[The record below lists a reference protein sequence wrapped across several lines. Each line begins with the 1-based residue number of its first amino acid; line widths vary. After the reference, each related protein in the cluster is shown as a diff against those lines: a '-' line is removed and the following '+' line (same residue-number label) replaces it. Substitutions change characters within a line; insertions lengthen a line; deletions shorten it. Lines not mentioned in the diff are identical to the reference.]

1 MSGPRRA
8 ADRPPAAIVAAVTP
22 LLPIVVGVLAVGLG
36 VAILRSF
43 GMRFRV
49 GQILAVAPVVSIA
62 AARDLAAGPARYVA
76 IQGRI
81 DATDEFEDE
90 AHRPLVL
97 RRVRMQLGGRGG
109 WRTIDEQREAVDF
122 ELREGLDGIAIDQ
135 AALDE
140 GLVVLPRESTGTVAD
155 APDRAPE
162 GTAPSAPLRLRIE
175 LVSSVEHAIVAG
187 VPTVDPSTGTVR
199 MTAGLGRPL
208 ILTTLERD
216 EAMRVLAGDAPRRP
230 LLAVIAM
237 AIGAISLTIGIVW
250 AIAGA
255 VTGVALAASPEP
267 SAVVGGDPRSSGQG
281 PGLVGDPLTAIVLV
295 LVIGIGAALATA
307 FYVRITGGRR
317 T

>member
-1 MSGPRRA
+1 M
-8 ADRPPAAIVAAVTP
+8 TP
-22 LLPIVVGVLAVGLG
+22 LLPIVVGVLALALG
-36 VAILRSF
+36 VIILRSF

-62 AARDLAAGPARYVA
+62 EARALADGPPRYVA

-81 DATDEFEDE
+81 DAADEFEDE

-122 ELREGLDGIAIDQ
+122 ELREGLDGIAIDH
-135 AALDE
+135 AALDD

-155 APDRAPE
+155 APDRAPA
-162 GTAPSAPLRLRIE
+162 GTPASTPLRLRID

-187 VPTVDPSTGTVR
+187 VPSADPSDGTVR

-208 ILTTLERD
+208 VLTTLARD

-230 LLAVIAM
+230 FYAVVAM
-237 AIGAISLTIGIVW
+237 AIGVISLAVGILW

-255 VTGVALAASPEP
+255 VTGSALAASPVP

-281 PGLVGDPLTAIVLV
+281 PGLVGDPLTAVVLV
-295 LVIGIGAALATA
+295 LVIGIGAALATVA
-307 FYVRITGGRR
+307 YVRMTGGRR

>member
-8 ADRPPAAIVAAVTP
+8 ADRRPAAIVAAVTP

>member
-1 MSGPRRA
+1 
-8 ADRPPAAIVAAVTP
+8 VTP
-22 LLPIVVGVLAVGLG
+22 LLPIVVGVLALALG
-36 VAILRSF
+36 VIILRSF

-62 AARDLAAGPARYVA
+62 EARALADGPPRYVA

-81 DATDEFEDE
+81 DAADEFEDE

-122 ELREGLDGIAIDQ
+122 ELREGLDVIAIDH
-135 AALDE
+135 AALDD

-155 APDRAPE
+155 APDRAPA
-162 GTAPSAPLRLRIE
+162 GTPASTPLRLRID

-187 VPTVDPSTGTVR
+187 VPSVDPSDGTVR

-208 ILTTLERD
+208 ILTTLARD

-230 LLAVIAM
+230 FYAVVAM
-237 AIGAISLTIGIVW
+237 AIGVISLAVGILW
-250 AIAGA
+250 ALAGA
-255 VTGVALAASPEP
+255 VTGSALAASPVP

-281 PGLVGDPLTAIVLV
+281 PGLVGDPLTAVVLV
-295 LVIGIGAALATA
+295 LVIGIGAALATVA
-307 FYVRITGGRR
+307 YVRMTGGRR

>member
-1 MSGPRRA
+1 
-8 ADRPPAAIVAAVTP
+8 VTP
-22 LLPIVVGVLAVGLG
+22 LLPIVVGVLALALG
-36 VAILRSF
+36 VIILRSF

-62 AARDLAAGPARYVA
+62 EARALADGPPRYVA

-81 DATDEFEDE
+81 DAADEFEDE

-122 ELREGLDGIAIDQ
+122 ELREGLDGIAIDH
-135 AALDE
+135 AALDD

-155 APDRAPE
+155 APDRAPA
-162 GTAPSAPLRLRIE
+162 GTPASTPLRLRID

-187 VPTVDPSTGTVR
+187 VPSVDPSDGTVR

-208 ILTTLERD
+208 ILTTLARD

-230 LLAVIAM
+230 FYAVVAM
-237 AIGAISLTIGIVW
+237 AIGVISLAVGILW
-250 AIAGA
+250 ALAGA
-255 VTGVALAASPEP
+255 VTGSALAALVRCRYSLVQTTLWPITF
-267 SAVVGGDPRSSGQG
+267 VG
-281 PGLVGDPLTAIVLV
+281 
-295 LVIGIGAALATA
+295 
-307 FYVRITGGRR
+307 VR
-317 T
+317 

>member
-1 MSGPRRA
+1 M
-8 ADRPPAAIVAAVTP
+8 TP
-22 LLPIVVGVLAVGLG
+22 LLPIIVGLVALALG

-49 GQILAVAPVVSIA
+49 GQILAVAPVVSVA
-62 AARDLAAGPARYVA
+62 EARSLAVGDRPRYVA

-81 DATDEFEDE
+81 DAADEFEDE

-97 RRVRMQLGGRGG
+97 RRVRMQLGGRRG
-109 WRTIDEQREAVDF
+109 WRTVDDQRQAVDF
-122 ELREGLDGIAIDQ
+122 EVREGLDAIAVDH
-135 AALDE
+135 AALDD
-140 GLVVLPRESTGTVAD
+140 GLVVLPRESVGTVAD
-155 APDRAPE
+155 APDRAPA
-162 GTAPSAPLRLRIE
+162 GTPPSTPLRLRIE
-175 LVSSVEHAIVAG
+175 QVSSVEHAIVAG
-187 VPTVDPSTGTVR
+187 VPSIDRVTGAVR

-230 LLAVIAM
+230 FYAVIAL
-237 AIGAISLTIGIVW
+237 AVGAFCLAVGILW

-255 VTGVALAASPEP
+255 ATGSALAASPEP

-295 LVIGIGAALATA
+295 LVIGIGTALATA
-307 FYVRITGGRR
+307 AYVRMTGGRR